1 MTMRFVLLYNS
12 KIVPW
17 RDDLEAI
24 KERLAILAERG
35 AECEQK
41 DTAHMTEED
50 MAHWRN
56 QVMAVALRRGLAVR
70 QTFGSK
76 GLGMLPYLGKQVPAL
91 LAYEAGKDI
100 PVAVYPHRCRRG
112 RAFRDYSITDLL
124 C

>member
-1 MTMRFVLLYNS
+1 MRFVLLYNS
-12 KIVPW
+12 KIPPW

-24 KERLAILAERG
+24 KGRLAILAERG

-50 MAHWRN
+50 MAYWGY
-56 QVMAVALRRGLAVR
+56 QVMAVAMRRGLAVR

-76 GLGMLPYLGKQVPAL
+76 RIGMLPYLGKQVPAL
-91 LAYEAGKDI
+91 LAYEAGKNI
-100 PVAVYPHRCRRG
+100 PVVIYPHRYRRG
-112 RAFRDYSITDLL
+112 RTIRDYLITDLL